1 MTLCSDVV
9 GYLYFGGPCCFLL
22 YDKVN
27 GAGKGALDIG
37 RDDKTDWKVPA
48 WAIKEDKNRKECFS
62 SSEKTFFIHSG
73 CE

>member
-1 MTLCSDVV
+1 MVMKIQVMVIWLMTLCSDVV

-37 RDDKTDWKVPA
+37 RDDKTD
-48 WAIKEDKNRKECFS
+48 
-62 SSEKTFFIHSG
+62 
-73 CE
+73 